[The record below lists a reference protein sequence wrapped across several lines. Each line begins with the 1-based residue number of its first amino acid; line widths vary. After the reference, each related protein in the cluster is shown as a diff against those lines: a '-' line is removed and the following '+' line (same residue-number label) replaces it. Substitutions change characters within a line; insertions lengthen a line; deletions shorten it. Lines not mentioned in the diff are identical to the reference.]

1 MTLEDEGELRLEESA
16 DGGVMRLGG
25 CGVDGAAEGGCW
37 VNG

>member
-25 CGVDGAAEGGCW
+25 GAELMELRRVGAG
-37 VNG
+37 